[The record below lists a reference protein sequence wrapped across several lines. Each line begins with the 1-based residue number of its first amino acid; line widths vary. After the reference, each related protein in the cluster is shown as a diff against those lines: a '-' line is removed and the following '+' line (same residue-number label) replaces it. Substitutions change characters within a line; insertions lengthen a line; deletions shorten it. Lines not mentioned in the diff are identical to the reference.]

1 MCIVRFLLKVVL
13 VPLFLVIFTLSLFV
27 KVIVSISGFVAGIAF
42 LLGIVI
48 IIYNITTHCLFG
60 VCMTFIAAMMIAA
73 VMLALG
79 YSEYLLDRVIMLY
92 QDI

>member
-1 MCIVRFLLKVVL
+1 MSIVRFFLKVVL
-13 VPLFLVIFTLSLFV
+13 FPVFLILFTLSLFV
-27 KVIVSISGFVAGIAF
+27 KVIVNVSGVVAGVAF

-73 VMLALG
+73 AMLVLG
-79 YSEYLLDRVIMLY
+79 YSEYFLDRVIELY
-92 QDI
+92 HDI

>member
-1 MCIVRFLLKVVL
+1 MSIVRFILKVI
-13 VPLFLVIFTLSLFV
+13 LFPVFLMIFTLSLFV
-27 KVIVSISGFVAGIAF
+27 KVIVNVSGLVAGVAF

-73 VMLALG
+73 AMLVLG
-79 YSEYLLDRVIMLY
+79 YSDYFLDKVIELY
-92 QDI
+92 HDI

>member
-1 MCIVRFLLKVVL
+1 MSIVRFLLKVVL
-13 VPLFLVIFTLSLFV
+13 FPVFLILFTLSLFV
-27 KVIVSISGFVAGIAF
+27 KVIVNVSGLVAGVAF

-73 VMLALG
+73 AMLVLG
-79 YSEYLLDRVIMLY
+79 YSDYFLDRVIEFY
-92 QDI
+92 HEI